1 MYSSMNIK
9 GRGYKTKAILQ
20 SGTLRAVST
29 ALPTLLSQRAPA
41 QTGQSLTWWEK
52 FQEIYATAKNDFHH
66 MANFVI

>member
-41 QTGQSLTWWEK
+41 QTGYSVT
-52 FQEIYATAKNDFHH
+52 
-66 MANFVI
+66 